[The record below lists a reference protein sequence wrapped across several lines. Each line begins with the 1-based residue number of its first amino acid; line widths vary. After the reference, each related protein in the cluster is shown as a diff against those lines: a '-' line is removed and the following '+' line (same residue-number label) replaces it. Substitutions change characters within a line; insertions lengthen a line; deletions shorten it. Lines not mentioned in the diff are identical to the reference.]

1 MACKHSLSNLK
12 VYREVATVN
21 SISHCYSRSSS
32 LFAMFFKPHTHI
44 DGDLGSCN
52 IEDLGTYTYIRLI
65 TNPLS
70 MSREDMHDLNY
81 TVIN

>member
-1 MACKHSLSNLK
+1 MECKHSLSNLK
-12 VYREVATVN
+12 VCREVATVN

-32 LFAMFFKPHTHI
+32 LFAMFYKPHTHI

-70 MSREDMHDLNY
+70 MSREDKHDLNC